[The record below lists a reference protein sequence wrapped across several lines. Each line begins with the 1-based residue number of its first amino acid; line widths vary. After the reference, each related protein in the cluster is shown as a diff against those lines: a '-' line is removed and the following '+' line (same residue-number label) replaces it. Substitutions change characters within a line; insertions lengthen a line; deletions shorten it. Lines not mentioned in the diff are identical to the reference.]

1 MIIEFLKAV
10 LFGIVE
16 GITEWLPVSSTGH
29 IILLDEFI
37 KLKISPA
44 FYDLFEIVIQLGAIL
59 AVIVLFFHKLNP
71 FSGKKSVQQK
81 KDTWQLWFKV
91 VAAVIPSAIIGLLLD
106 DPIDS
111 FLRSTSVMGTSLNAI
126 VVAAAL
132 ILYGIAFI
140 LVEKRNGETGFKIT
154 DVGQI
159 TYKTAL
165 LIGAFQCL
173 SIIPGTSRSG
183 ATILGAILLG
193 VSRPAGAEFSFF
205 LAIPTML
212 GASALKLVDY
222 LLEGVQA
229 TGTELGVLLIGL
241 LAVFGGV
248 SGWLMQDWVRGLHLR
263 DRFARR
269 LGLILLLV
277 WLLLGFAA
285 GVPGVAL
292 FAAGAWVL
300 TEILRIQSASGSGGF
315 DALRLSQMAVRL
327 PLAVT
332 LLAMMLSAAF
342 WPRLLQKLL
351 DNRLMRFL
359 STISMNLYI
368 WHQTLAVQMRLA
380 WFPDT
385 NLLHTDPNLQKA
397 YTLLSYSV
405 AILMAMIMTYGVEQ
419 PAAKRLGRLLSSRK
433 SKY

>member
-1 MIIEFLKAV
+1 MDTFIELLKAV

-37 KLKISPA
+37 KLNISQA

-71 FSGKKSVQQK
+71 FAPKKSQQQK

-91 VAAVIPSAIIGLLLD
+91 VAAVIPSAVIGLLLD
-106 DPIDS
+106 DPIDN
-111 FLRSTSVMGTSLNAI
+111 FLRNTPVMGTSLNAI

-140 LVEKRNGETGFKIT
+140 LVEKNNSRKGFKIT
-154 DVGQI
+154 EVGQI

-193 VSRPAGAEFSFF
+193 VARPAGAEFSFF

-212 GASALKLVDY
+212 GASALKLLDY

-229 TGTELGVLLIGL
+229 TGTEIGVLVVGCVVSFVVSFVVIRALMEYVRKHSFS
-241 LAVFGGV
+241 VFGIYRIALGAV
-248 SGWLMQDWVRGLHLR
+248 VLFY
-263 DRFARR
+263 FAVKT
-269 LGLILLLV
+269 LI
-277 WLLLGFAA
+277 A
-285 GVPGVAL
+285 
-292 FAAGAWVL
+292 
-300 TEILRIQSASGSGGF
+300 
-315 DALRLSQMAVRL
+315 
-327 PLAVT
+327 
-332 LLAMMLSAAF
+332 
-342 WPRLLQKLL
+342 
-351 DNRLMRFL
+351 
-359 STISMNLYI
+359 
-368 WHQTLAVQMRLA
+368 
-380 WFPDT
+380 
-385 NLLHTDPNLQKA
+385 
-397 YTLLSYSV
+397 
-405 AILMAMIMTYGVEQ
+405 
-419 PAAKRLGRLLSSRK
+419 
-433 SKY
+433 